1 MGSAALAAWRK
12 ERENT
17 VVRHLAGPYQ
27 PLPPSPPPDR
37 AAPNDLDAHQGA
49 RASAMTLWPQPNDFE
64 HSQPSLS
71 SSESPMWEEVVQCGR
86 LCPMHT
92 TANATTVALCAIS
105 QPSYLSTNPADL
117 AP

>member
-1 MGSAALAAWRK
+1 MGSAAFAAWRK

-86 LCPMHT
+86 LCPYAYDGECDDGGSVCHLP
-92 TANATTVALCAIS
+92 ALTFVGS
-105 QPSYLSTNPADL
+105 PG
-117 AP
+117 